1 VWAAVVPDWLA
12 EVVRPKPAPLPWQ
25 DMIRAALA
33 ICVPLSVAF
42 AVGRGTIGVLPAMG
56 GLMGT
61 MSDTGGSYVN
71 RVKRVTAAAVLG
83 GAAGLAIGAVIHGHG
98 WIAVLALVLVAG
110 VSGAV
115 SALGDIGSATG
126 LQLLVYCG
134 LGLGPLGVQRP
145 VWHTVAGFVVGA
157 AWALI
162 LILPGW
168 LLSPHGQ
175 EQRDVAAVYTALAAE
190 LGSAS
195 DGFPVRRQAVTGALS
210 TAYDT
215 LLRGRSTAAGRSREA
230 MRLIALLNASHPMA
244 EAAQALGMAG
254 TPPPAEVVATVAALA
269 DAIRSGTPP
278 PVIPPAWDDSPG
290 ALALHDAMAVVAR
303 VLSSGWAPQRPGREP
318 LRGRFARSYSRSAG
332 VLDRLVEEF
341 GGGTLTR
348 LFTVRLMICIG
359 VAGVVTEVLPLQRSY
374 WVPLTVALVLKPDYG
389 SVFARALQR
398 GIGTIVGA
406 VAGAV
411 LLALI
416 HGTWLLI
423 PFAVLAALLPYG
435 RKRNYGLMTTFL
447 TPLVVVLIDLLSP
460 TGWRLAEDRLIDSLI
475 GCAIALV
482 IGFAPWPMSWYAHLP
497 REFAAAALD
506 VARYMEEA
514 LGVPS
519 GRGAAGVRVGVAAG
533 GGDGG
538 AAGGG
543 DGGSAGRGAGRVPVR
558 ARTRWAAYRALA
570 DVRTEFQR
578 TMAEPPSIS
587 RRATAWY
594 PALVGLERV
603 MDATAATALSVR
615 QSGVSV
621 PPGGVRQLTGALRAV
636 SEAAATGTPIE
647 KPPELPEDEVLKPVT
662 GAVRALLGVVGSGR
676 SA

>member
-1 VWAAVVPDWLA
+1 MVPDWLA
-12 EVVRPKPAPLPWQ
+12 EVVRPKPAPLPWP

-33 ICVPLSVAF
+33 ICAPLSVAF

-56 GLMGT
+56 GLMGA

-71 RVKRVTAAAVLG
+71 RVKRVTSAAVLG
-83 GAAGLAIGAVIHGHG
+83 GAAGLAIGSVIHGHG

-115 SALGDIGSATG
+115 SSLGDIGSATG

-134 LGLGPLGVQRP
+134 LGLGPLGAQRP

-190 LGSAS
+190 LRSAS
-195 DGFPVRRQAVTGALS
+195 GGFLVRRQAVTGALS
-210 TAYDT
+210 TAYNT

-230 MRLIALLNASHPMA
+230 MRLIALLNASHLLG
-244 EAAQALGMAG
+244 EAAQALGVAG
-254 TPPPAEVVATVAALA
+254 TPPPASVVAAVDGLA
-269 DAIRSGTPP
+269 DAIRSGTAPP
-278 PVIPPAWDDSPG
+278 AILPAWDDSPG
-290 ALALHDAMAVVAR
+290 AVALHDAMAVVAR
-303 VLSSGWAPQRPGREP
+303 VLSSEWAPSRPGRQRRAWFSR
-318 LRGRFARSYSRSAG
+318 LYSRSADL
-332 VLDRLVEEF
+332 LDRVVSAF

-411 LLALI
+411 LLALV

-423 PFAVLAALLPYG
+423 PFAVLATLLPYG

-460 TGWRLAEDRLIDSLI
+460 AGWRLAEDRLIDSLI

-482 IGFAPWPMSWYAHLP
+482 IGFAPWPMMWYAHLP
-497 REFAAAALD
+497 RQFAAASLD

-514 LGVPS
+514 LS
-519 GRGAAGVRVGVAAG
+519 GGGGGAG
-533 GGDGG
+533 GGGG
-538 AAGGG
+538 VGAVGV
-543 DGGSAGRGAGRVPVR
+543 GGSAGRGAGRVPVR
-558 ARTRWAAYRALA
+558 PRTRWAAYRALA

-578 TMAEPPSIS
+578 TMAEPPAIS
-587 RRATAWY
+587 RRATAFY

-615 QSGVSV
+615 QSGVPV
-621 PPGGVRQLTGALRAV
+621 PAAGVRQLTGALRAV
-636 SEAAATGTPIE
+636 SEAAATGTPLE
-647 KPPELPEDEVLKPVT
+647 KPPELPGDEVLKPVT
-662 GAVRALLGVVGSGR
+662 GAVRALLGVVGSER

>member
-1 VWAAVVPDWLA
+1 MGDGSPELIRTRAAAVLAAVVPDWLA
-12 EVVRPKPAPLPWQ
+12 EVVRPKPAPLPWP

-33 ICVPLSVAF
+33 ICAPLSVAF

-56 GLMGT
+56 GLMGA

-71 RVKRVTAAAVLG
+71 RVKRVTCAAVLG

-115 SALGDIGSATG
+115 SSLGDIGSATG

-134 LGLGPLGVQRP
+134 LGLGPLGAQRP
-145 VWHTVAGFVVGA
+145 VWHTALGFLVGA
-157 AWALI
+157 AWALL

-175 EQRDVAAVYTALAAE
+175 EQHDVAAVYTALAME
-190 LGSAS
+190 LRSAS
-195 DGFPVRRQAVTGALS
+195 DGFAVRRQAVTGALS

-215 LLRGRSTAAGRSREA
+215 ILRGRSTAAGRSREA
-230 MRLIALLNASHPMA
+230 MRLIALLNASHLMA
-244 EAAQALGMAG
+244 EAAQALGLAG
-254 TPPPAEVVATVAALA
+254 TPPPASVVAAVDGLA

-278 PVIPPAWDDSPG
+278 PEIPPAWDDSPG
-290 ALALHDAMAVVAR
+290 AVALHDAMAIAAR
-303 VLSSGWAPQRPGREP
+303 VLSSGWTPERVGRER
-318 LRGRFARSYSRSAG
+318 LRGRAWFGRLYSRFAG
-332 VLDRLVEEF
+332 LPDRVIEGF
-341 GGGTLTR
+341 GAGTLTR

-411 LLALI
+411 LLALV

-460 TGWRLAEDRLIDSLI
+460 LGWRLAEDRLIDSLI

-514 LGVPS
+514 LG
-519 GRGAAGVRVGVAAG
+519 
-533 GGDGG
+533 
-538 AAGGG
+538 
-543 DGGSAGRGAGRVPVR
+543 GSVGRVPVR

-603 MDATAATALSVR
+603 MDVTAATALSVR
-615 QSGVSV
+615 QSGASV
-621 PPGGVRQLTGALRAV
+621 PPAGVRQLTGALRAV
-636 SEAAATGTPIE
+636 SEAAATGTALS
-647 KPPELPEDEVLKPVT
+647 KSLDLPELPDDSVLKPVT
-662 GAVRALLGVVGSGR
+662 GAVRALLGVVGVVGGGR

>member
-1 VWAAVVPDWLA
+1 MWAAVVPDWLA
-12 EVVRPKPAPLPWQ
+12 EVVRPKPAPLPWP

-33 ICVPLSVAF
+33 ICAPLSVAF
-42 AVGRGTIGVLPAMG
+42 AVGRGVIGVLPAMG
-56 GLMGT
+56 GLMGA

-83 GAAGLAIGAVIHGHG
+83 GAAGLAIGSVIHGHG

-134 LGLGPLGVQRP
+134 LGLGPLGAQRP
-145 VWHTVAGFVVGA
+145 VWHTIAGFVVGA

-175 EQRDVAAVYTALAAE
+175 EKRAVAAVYTALAAE
-190 LGSAS
+190 LRSAP
-195 DGFPVRRQAVTGALS
+195 DGFAGRRQAVTGALS

-230 MRLIALLNASHPMA
+230 MRLIALLNASHLMA
-244 EAAQALGMAG
+244 EAAMALGVAG
-254 TPPPAEVVATVAALA
+254 TPPPAAVVAAVEGLA
-269 DAIRSGTPP
+269 DAIGSGTPP

-290 ALALHDAMAVVAR
+290 ALALHDAMAGVAR
-303 VLSSGWAPQRPGREP
+303 VLSSGWAPVRPAGERLSGRAWF
-318 LRGRFARSYSRSAG
+318 GRLYSRSAG
-332 VLDRLVEEF
+332 VLDRVAEAF

-398 GIGTIVGA
+398 AIGTIVGA

-411 LLALI
+411 LLALV

-423 PFAVLAALLPYG
+423 PFAVLATLLPYG

-460 TGWRLAEDRLIDSLI
+460 VGWRLAEDRLIDSLI

-482 IGFAPWPMSWYAHLP
+482 IGFAPWPMMWYAHLP

-514 LGVPS
+514 LLGP
-519 GRGAAGVRVGVAAG
+519 VGAG
-533 GGDGG
+533 GGAGVG
-538 AAGGG
+538 AGA
-543 DGGSAGRGAGRVPVR
+543 SAGRGAGRVPVR

-570 DVRTEFQR
+570 DARTEFQR

-594 PALVGLERV
+594 PALIGLERV

-621 PPGGVRQLTGALRAV
+621 PPAGVRQLSGALRAV
-636 SEAAATGTPIE
+636 SEAAATGTALE
-647 KPPELPEDEVLKPVT
+647 KPPELPDDEVLKPVT

>member
-12 EVVRPKPAPLPWQ
+12 EVVRPKPAPPPWP

-83 GAAGLAIGAVIHGHG
+83 GAAGLAIGSVIHGHG

-134 LGLGPLGVQRP
+134 LGLGPLGAQRP

-162 LILPGW
+162 LIVPGW

-175 EQRDVAAVYTALAAE
+175 EQRDVAAVYAALAAE
-190 LGSAS
+190 LRSAS

-230 MRLIALLNASHPMA
+230 MRLIAVLNASHLMA
-244 EAAQALGMAG
+244 EAAVAIGVAG
-254 TPPPAEVVATVAALA
+254 TPPPTAVIAAVEGLA

-278 PVIPPAWDDSPG
+278 PAIPPAWDDSPG
-290 ALALHDAMAVVAR
+290 AVALHDAMAGVAR
-303 VLSSGWAPQRPGREP
+303 VLSSGWAPSRSGRPR
-318 LRGRFARSYSRSAG
+318 LRGRAWLGRLYSRSAD
-332 VLDRLVEEF
+332 VADRVVSEF

-359 VAGVVTEVLPLQRSY
+359 R
-374 WVPLTVALVLKPDYG
+374 
-389 SVFARALQR
+389 
-398 GIGTIVGA
+398 
-406 VAGAV
+406 
-411 LLALI
+411 
-416 HGTWLLI
+416 
-423 PFAVLAALLPYG
+423 
-435 RKRNYGLMTTFL
+435 
-447 TPLVVVLIDLLSP
+447 
-460 TGWRLAEDRLIDSLI
+460 TG
-475 GCAIALV
+475 C
-482 IGFAPWPMSWYAHLP
+482 P
-497 REFAAAALD
+497 
-506 VARYMEEA
+506 
-514 LGVPS
+514 
-519 GRGAAGVRVGVAAG
+519 
-533 GGDGG
+533 
-538 AAGGG
+538 
-543 DGGSAGRGAGRVPVR
+543 
-558 ARTRWAAYRALA
+558 
-570 DVRTEFQR
+570 
-578 TMAEPPSIS
+578 
-587 RRATAWY
+587 
-594 PALVGLERV
+594 
-603 MDATAATALSVR
+603 
-615 QSGVSV
+615 
-621 PPGGVRQLTGALRAV
+621 
-636 SEAAATGTPIE
+636 
-647 KPPELPEDEVLKPVT
+647 
-662 GAVRALLGVVGSGR
+662 
-676 SA
+676 

>member
-1 VWAAVVPDWLA
+1 MWAAVVPDWLA
-12 EVVRPKPAPLPWQ
+12 EVVRPKPAPLPWP

-134 LGLGPLGVQRP
+134 LGLGPLGALRP

-175 EQRDVAAVYTALAAE
+175 EQRDVAAVYSALAAE
-190 LGSAS
+190 LRSAP
-195 DGFPVRRQAVTGALS
+195 DGFAVRRQAVTGALS

-230 MRLIALLNASHPMA
+230 MRLIALLNASHLMA
-244 EAAQALGMAG
+244 EAAMALGVAG
-254 TPPPAEVVATVAALA
+254 TSLPAEVAAAVEGLA
-269 DAIRSGTPP
+269 DSIRSGTPP

-290 ALALHDAMAVVAR
+290 AVALHDAMAGVAR
-303 VLSSGWAPQRPGREP
+303 VLSSGWEPSRPDRP
-318 LRGRFARSYSRSAG
+318 RLRGRAWFGRLYSRLAG
-332 VLDRLVEEF
+332 VLDRVVEAF

-411 LLALI
+411 LLALV

-423 PFAVLAALLPYG
+423 PFAVLASLLPYG

-460 TGWRLAEDRLIDSLI
+460 AGWRLAEDRLIDSLI

-482 IGFAPWPMSWYAHLP
+482 IGFAPWPMTWYAHLP

-514 LGVPS
+514 LGAPAV
-519 GRGAAGVRVGVAAG
+519 GAGV
-533 GGDGG
+533 
-538 AAGGG
+538 
-543 DGGSAGRGAGRVPVR
+543 GSKGGRVPVR

-578 TMAEPPSIS
+578 TMAEPPAIS
-587 RRATAWY
+587 RRATAFY

-603 MDATAATALSVR
+603 MDATAATALSVSR
-615 QSGVSV
+615 SGAQV
-621 PPGGVRQLTGALRAV
+621 PARDVRQLAAALRAV
-636 SEAAATGTPIE
+636 SEVAATGTPLE
-647 KPPELPEDEVLKPVT
+647 KPPELPDDEVLKPVT
-662 GAVRALLGVVGSGR
+662 EAVRALLGILGILGSGR
-676 SA
+676 AGPHEMRPGPGAAIG

>member
-1 VWAAVVPDWLA
+1 MWAAVVPDWLA
-12 EVVRPKPAPLPWQ
+12 EVVRPKPAPLPWP

-33 ICVPLSVAF
+33 ICVPLSVGF

-83 GAAGLAIGAVIHGHG
+83 GAAGLAIGSVIHGHG
-98 WIAVLALVLVAG
+98 WIAVLALTLLAG
-110 VSGAV
+110 VCGAI

-126 LQLLVYCG
+126 LQLLVYAT
-134 LGLGPLGVQRP
+134 LGLGPLGAQRP

-175 EQRDVAAVYTALAAE
+175 EERDVAAVYQAVADL
-190 LGSAS
+190 LSS
-195 DGFPVRRQAVTGALS
+195 PPSGFAGRRQALTGALS

-215 LLRGRSTAAGRSREA
+215 LLRGRSTAAGRSRAA
-230 MRLIALLNASHPMA
+230 MRLVALLNASHLLA
-244 EAAQALGMAG
+244 EAAAALGVAG
-254 TPPPAEVVATVAALA
+254 TPPPPGVVAAVSGLA

-278 PVIPPAWDDSPG
+278 PAIPAAWDDSPG
-290 ALALHDAMAVVAR
+290 ALALRDAMAGVAR
-303 VLSSGWAPQRPGREP
+303 LLSGGWAPEPPARLPGRE
-318 LRGRFARSYSRSAG
+318 RFARIVERMAG
-332 VLDRLVEEF
+332 VLDRVVEAF

-389 SVFARALQR
+389 SVFGRAVQR

-411 LLALI
+411 LLVLV

-423 PFAVLAALLPYG
+423 PFAVLASLLPYG

-460 TGWRLAEDRLIDSLI
+460 AGWRLAEDRLLDSLI

-482 IGFAPWPMSWYAHLP
+482 IGFAPWPMTWYAHLP
-497 REFAAAALD
+497 REFAEAALD
-506 VARYMEEA
+506 VALYMEEA
-514 LGVPS
+514 LGAP
-519 GRGAAGVRVGVAAG
+519 GVGVAGAGSRG
-533 GGDGG
+533 GG
-538 AAGGG
+538 
-543 DGGSAGRGAGRVPVR
+543 GRVPVR

-578 TMAEPPSIS
+578 TMAEPPAIS
-587 RRATAWY
+587 RRATAFY

-603 MDATAATALSVR
+603 MDATAATALSVSR
-615 QSGVSV
+615 SGAQV
-621 PPGGVRQLTGALRAV
+621 PQAEVRQLTAALRAV
-636 SEAAATGTPIE
+636 SEVAATGTSLG
-647 KPPELPEDEVLKPVT
+647 KPPGLPDDEVLKPVIE
-662 GAVRALLGVVGSGR
+662 AVRALLGVLGSGR
-676 SA
+676 AG

>member
-1 VWAAVVPDWLA
+1 
-12 EVVRPKPAPLPWQ
+12 
-25 DMIRAALA
+25 MTRANG
-33 ICVPLSVAF
+33 SV
-42 AVGRGTIGVLPAMG
+42 I
-56 GLMGT
+56 
-61 MSDTGGSYVN
+61 
-71 RVKRVTAAAVLG
+71 
-83 GAAGLAIGAVIHGHG
+83 
-98 WIAVLALVLVAG
+98 
-110 VSGAV
+110 
-115 SALGDIGSATG
+115 SANSTRRSAR
-126 LQLLVYCG
+126 
-134 LGLGPLGVQRP
+134 GPLGALRP

-175 EQRDVAAVYTALAAE
+175 EQRDVAAVYSALAAE
-190 LGSAS
+190 LRSAP
-195 DGFPVRRQAVTGALS
+195 DGFAVRRQAVTGALS

-230 MRLIALLNASHPMA
+230 MRLIALLNASHLMA
-244 EAAQALGMAG
+244 EAAMALGVAG
-254 TPPPAEVVATVAALA
+254 TPPPAEVAAAVEELA
-269 DAIRSGTPP
+269 DSIRSGTPP

-290 ALALHDAMAVVAR
+290 AVALHDAMAGVAR
-303 VLSSGWAPQRPGREP
+303 VLSSGWVPSRPDRP
-318 LRGRFARSYSRSAG
+318 RLRGRAWFGRLYSRLAG
-332 VLDRLVEEF
+332 VLDRVVEAF

-411 LLALI
+411 LLALV

-423 PFAVLAALLPYG
+423 PFAVLASLLPYG

-460 TGWRLAEDRLIDSLI
+460 AGWRLAEDRLIDSLI
-475 GCAIALV
+475 GCAIALI
-482 IGFAPWPMSWYAHLP
+482 IGFAPWPMTWYAHLP

-514 LGVPS
+514 LGAPAV
-519 GRGAAGVRVGVAAG
+519 GAGV
-533 GGDGG
+533 
-538 AAGGG
+538 
-543 DGGSAGRGAGRVPVR
+543 GSKGGRVPVR

-578 TMAEPPSIS
+578 TMAEPPAIS
-587 RRATAWY
+587 RRATAFY

-603 MDATAATALSVR
+603 MDATAATALSVSR
-615 QSGVSV
+615 SGAQV
-621 PPGGVRQLTGALRAV
+621 PAAEVRQLAAALRAV
-636 SEAAATGTPIE
+636 SEVAATGTPLE
-647 KPPELPEDEVLKPVT
+647 KPPELPDDEVLKPVT
-662 GAVRALLGVVGSGR
+662 EAVRALLGILGILGILGSGR
-676 SA
+676 AG

>member
-1 VWAAVVPDWLA
+1 MVPDWLA
-12 EVVRPKPAPLPWQ
+12 EVVRPKPVPLPWP
-25 DMIRAALA
+25 DMIRTALA

-56 GLMGT
+56 GMMGT

-83 GAAGLAIGAVIHGHG
+83 GAVGLAIGSVIHGHG

-134 LGLGPLGVQRP
+134 LGLGPLGAERP

-175 EQRDVAAVYTALAAE
+175 EQRDVAAVYMALAAE
-190 LGSAS
+190 LRSGS
-195 DGFPVRRQAVTGALS
+195 DGFAARRQALTGALS

-230 MRLIALLNASHPMA
+230 MRLIALLNASHLMA
-244 EAAQALGMAG
+244 EAAVALGVAG
-254 TPPPAEVVATVAALA
+254 TPPPTAVVAAVEGLA

-290 ALALHDAMAVVAR
+290 AVALDDSPGAVALDDAMAGVAR
-303 VLSSGWAPQRPGREP
+303 VLSSGWAPERPARER
-318 LRGRFARSYSRSAG
+318 LRGRAWFARLYERSAG
-332 VLDRLVEEF
+332 VLDRLVEAF

-398 GIGTIVGA
+398 AIGTIVGA

-411 LLALI
+411 LLVLV

-423 PFAVLAALLPYG
+423 PFAVLATLLPYG

-447 TPLVVVLIDLLSP
+447 TPLVVVLINLLSP
-460 TGWRLAEDRLIDSLI
+460 AGWRLAEDRLIDALI
-475 GCAIALV
+475 GCAIVLV
-482 IGFAPWPMSWYAHLP
+482 IGFGLWPMSWYAHLP
-497 REFAAAALD
+497 RRFAAAALE

-514 LGVPS
+514 LRTPG
-519 GRGAAGVRVGVAAG
+519 AG
-533 GGDGG
+533 GGTAGVG
-538 AAGGG
+538 AGGVG
-543 DGGSAGRGAGRVPVR
+543 AGRGATRIPVR

-570 DVRTEFQR
+570 DMRTEFQR

-594 PALVGLERV
+594 PALIGLERV

-615 QSGVSV
+615 QTCTEV
-621 PPGGVRQLTGALRAV
+621 PAAGVRQLTGALRAV
-636 SEAAATGTPIE
+636 SEAAATGTPLE
-647 KPPELPEDEVLKPVT
+647 KPPELPDDEVLKPVT
-662 GAVRALLGVVGSGR
+662 VAVRALLGVVGSGR